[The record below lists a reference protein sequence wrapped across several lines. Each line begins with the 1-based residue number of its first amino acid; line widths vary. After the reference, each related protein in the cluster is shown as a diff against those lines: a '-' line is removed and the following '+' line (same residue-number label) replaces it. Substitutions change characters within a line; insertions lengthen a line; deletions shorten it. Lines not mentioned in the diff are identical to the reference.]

1 LTDALPISPPL
12 DVVEV
17 DRHRL
22 ADKPEPVPGDV
33 QRAEPGLDL
42 GRARPRWRGVV
53 AGGVVPDRR
62 PRAVVAGA
70 VEGLDLDADVGAR
83 LDPAPGVGGGGDP
96 AGRGGLVVEALL
108 VRERIAGREPAD
120 LG

>member
-1 LTDALPISPPL
+1 
-12 DVVEV
+12 
-17 DRHRL
+17 
-22 ADKPEPVPGDV
+22 
-33 QRAEPGLDL
+33 
-42 GRARPRWRGVV
+42 PRWRGVV

-120 LG
+120 LGQADVGVADLVARHVVGGGRGGGEGVDVVLQPRDLVGR